1 MKRLQVTP
9 VTKRVYCVQR
19 TDFLSCSY
27 FVVTDDGVV
36 LIDSGMDVDGE
47 DIEETPIPPV
57 IPGVEFP
64 NYELLPYGTEN
75 QDFVTRELACYES
88 QGEKKAALLPL
99 AVLRN

>member
-1 MKRLQVTP
+1 MLPPDDDEIDGLNLNDLSWEDQYIDP
-9 VTKRVYCVQR
+9 N
-19 TDFLSCSY
+19 DFGLD
-27 FVVTDDGVV
+27 V
-36 LIDSGMDVDGE
+36 DVDGE

-88 QGEKKAALLPL
+88 QGEKKAPLLPL